1 MTDSSS
7 GESSSTRLDPNLAAA
22 LAYLAGPL
30 TGVVF
35 ILAEKQSSFVR
46 FHAWQS
52 TIVFVMIWVV
62 VLLMLQVPVVGWFA
76 ALVVAPPVVFILWL
90 VLLVKAYQGER
101 LKLPI
106 AGPLAER
113 YGGGARSEF

>member
-1 MTDSSS
+1 MTDSSA
-7 GESSSTRLDPNLAAA
+7 GGSSSTGLDPRLAAA

-35 ILAEKQSSFVR
+35 ILAEKDSRFVR

-52 TIVFVMIWVV
+52 TLAFMMIWIAVA
-62 VLLMLQVPVVGWFA
+62 LLLQVPVVGWFA
-76 ALVVAPPVVFILWL
+76 ALAVAPPAVFILWL

-101 LKLPI
+101 LKLPL
-106 AGPLAER
+106 AGRLAER
-113 YGGGARSEF
+113 YA